1 MGANG
6 RRLTAL
12 RERRGSRPHPA
23 VATQRSRTMR
33 ATHTLTG
40 PLAAALA
47 VATLAAPAS
56 AATTSGSH
64 QRSAG
69 ESTIRVY
76 QDLRSPDAR
85 DAAAGRGTHDAAAPA
100 VQDLRSPDARD
111 AAEGRTTYVVPP
123 LVKLT
128 PGRDGF
134 DWGDAAIGAA
144 GASGLLAISLAGAMT
159 LRRRQTRPRSRVAV
173 G

>member
-1 MGANG
+1 MG
-6 RRLTAL
+6 RTTFITT
-12 RERRGSRPHPA
+12 
-23 VATQRSRTMR
+23 VA
-33 ATHTLTG
+33 
-40 PLAAALA
+40 LAAALT
-47 VATLAAPAS
+47 VP
-56 AATTSGSH
+56 
-64 QRSAG
+64 
-69 ESTIRVY
+69 V
-76 QDLRSPDAR
+76 
-85 DAAAGRGTHDAAAPA
+85 AAGAKPYQEPPSSGASPA
-100 VQDLRSPDARD
+100 YQDLRSPDARD

-159 LRRRQTRPRSRVAV
+159 LRRRQTRPPSRVAV